1 MDYRR
6 YPRVVTVIKA
16 TQHRNRIRRTHT
28 REMLILFKRIA
39 LLIVII
45 VMSVQLTPFQLIE
58 TQLLAIRALERRLA
72 PDGYEAWIR
81 EMFPKYVT
89 RPLADFHY
97 DFWDHVWPIELGQ
110 RPSPYVAPWFRGGAK
125 SSSIE
130 MGTVA
135 MGARGKRRYALY
147 VHAIQGK
154 ANDHLLSI
162 RDMIENSGLAR
173 RYPIFANPKVGK
185 QSNIRGW
192 NMERLWTGG
201 SGSEEFIID
210 AYGLDAGLRGA
221 KIAEI
226 RPDLII
232 FDDVDEEND
241 SPGMVTKKIELM
253 SKKIVAAGDLTSRA
267 IFFMQTITHR
277 DSVMSKVLDHS
288 TDFLAGAYVSMGGPI
303 PILIGEKIDRDIQ
316 DQKWVI
322 KKGQPRWPSM
332 TIEDC
337 QGLLDDLGYR
347 PFQTECL
354 QNVNTPYEGAIFP
367 AWDPVR
373 HVITWTEFWNFFG
386 PAIEQSGLRP
396 DPNIGTRVPPVHG
409 YKYFAQDVGTTDGH
423 PCVTHWAWQ
432 PGEGMPLANSL
443 FFYRETCRPRFPK
456 HDSIEIVAPV
466 RLGMEIQD
474 IERGTGEKII
484 WRIGSHEQK
493 ITRNSYEVDLPM
505 VPLPQEFQSNTG
517 KLECYKAMYVA
528 AIDTSEKGIGIST
541 LQDYLMPDM
550 NIPHPFACELLS
562 NGEHDYDQP
571 LMGRPQVYYV
581 VPDAQGALYRAGNGA
596 LRRREAIDE
605 AGFSRA
611 RWEYPKYR
619 HHINASGE
627 EMDKSKK
634 LDDDAMDVDIAMC
647 AKARFAIQKMSERER
662 AIRALPKE
670 LRPDAIADNPHPMA
684 AVSARYLVN
693 AHMQAAKNKGQSWM
707 KKQGL
712 G

>member
-1 MDYRR
+1 
-6 YPRVVTVIKA
+6 
-16 TQHRNRIRRTHT
+16 
-28 REMLILFKRIA
+28 
-39 LLIVII
+39 
-45 VMSVQLTPFQLIE
+45 MSAQLTPFQLIE
-58 TQLLAIRALERRLA
+58 KELLAMRALERRLA
-72 PDGYEAWIR
+72 PDGYEAWIQ

-97 DFWDHVWPIELGQ
+97 DFWDHTWAIELGQ
-110 RPSPYVAPWFRGGAK
+110 RPRPYVAPWFRGGAK
-125 SSSIE
+125 SASIE

-201 SGSEEFIID
+201 DFIVD

-221 KIAEI
+221 RIAEI

-241 SPGMVTKKIELM
+241 SPGVVAKKIELM

-267 IFFMQTITHR
+267 IFFMQTKTHR
-277 DSVMSKVLDHS
+277 DSVMAKVLDHS
-288 TDFLAGAYVSMGGPI
+288 TDFLAGAYISMGGPI
-303 PILIGEKIDRDIQ
+303 PILIGEKIERDTKN
-316 DQKWVI
+316 QKWFI
-322 KKGQPRWPSM
+322 MRGQPRWPSM

-354 QNVNTPYEGAIFP
+354 QNVDTPYEGAIFP

-373 HVITWTEFWNFFG
+373 HVITWSEFWNFFA
-386 PAIEQSGLRP
+386 PAIALAGFPP
-396 DPNIGTRVPPVHG
+396 DPNTGKRVPPVHG
-409 YKYFAQDVGTTDGH
+409 YQYFGQDVGTTAGH
-423 PCVTHWAWQ
+423 PCVSQWAWQ
-432 PGEGMPLANSL
+432 PGEGMPLGNSI
-443 FFYRETCRPRFPK
+443 FFYREMCRPKFPM

-474 IERGTGEKII
+474 IERTTGEKPV

-493 ITRNSYEVDLPM
+493 ITRNSYEIDLPM
-505 VPLPQEFQSNTG
+505 VPLPAHLQPNTG
-517 KLECYKAMYVA
+517 KLEYYKPMYVQ
-528 AIDTSEKGIGIST
+528 AIDTTEKGIGIST
-541 LQDYLMPDM
+541 VQDYLMPDFEL
-550 NIPHPFACELLS
+550 PHPFACDLLP
-562 NGEHDYDQP
+562 NGEYDYDNP
-571 LMGRPQVYYV
+571 LMGRPQIYHI
-581 VPDAQGALYRAGNGA
+581 VPDEQGALYRDGNGT

-605 AGFSRA
+605 AGFSRT

-627 EMDKSKK
+627 EQDKAKK
-634 LDDDAMDVDIAMC
+634 LDDDAMDVIIAMC
-647 AKARFAIQKMSERER
+647 AKARFSIQKMSIRER
-662 AIRALPKE
+662 AIHALPKE

-693 AHMQAAKNKGQSWM
+693 AHMRASQQKGKSWM
-707 KKQGL
+707 KRQGL
-712 G
+712 